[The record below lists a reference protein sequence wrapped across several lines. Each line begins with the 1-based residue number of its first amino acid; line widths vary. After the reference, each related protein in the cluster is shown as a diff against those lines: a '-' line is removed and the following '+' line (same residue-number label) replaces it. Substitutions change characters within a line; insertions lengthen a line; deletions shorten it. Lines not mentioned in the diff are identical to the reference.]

1 VHTPSSVLR
10 TARHRGAAVA
20 IALSTITACT
30 AGVLVAVT
38 GIAGAA
44 PSPTIAQVQQKLKTL
59 DQQAAK
65 LGAHFDQVK
74 EQLVS
79 ANQQLKL
86 VNQQASKYQGE
97 FNLLRG
103 RIGKIGAAAFMNG
116 NLTSGAALL
125 ASGNPQ
131 QILDQSSILTE
142 LSSVNSAQLDQF
154 VNAARQLTRAQQ
166 TARRAQASIAALK
179 ASLIKQKKVLD
190 QETAQQKTLL
200 AQLTPAQ
207 QVAVGGG
214 GGGGGGAPPPKYTGP
229 TSTQAQQAVAFAYQQ
244 LNCPYVFGGTG
255 PCSAG
260 FDCSGLTMQAWASA
274 GVSIPRTSFEQWDNL
289 PHVSTSALEPGDILV
304 FTGASHVAIYVGNG
318 KLIQAPQTGENVD
331 LEPLSG
337 WFSANL
343 DGAVRP

>member
-10 TARHRGAAVA
+10 TARHRGAAIA
-20 IALSTITACT
+20 IALSTVTACT

-44 PSPTIAQVQQKLKTL
+44 PQPSITQVQQKLKAL

-74 EQLVS
+74 QDLVS
-79 ANQQLKL
+79 ANQQLQL
-86 VNQQASKYQGE
+86 VNKQASKYQSR

-103 RIGKIGAAAFMNG
+103 QLGKIAAAAFENG
-116 NLTSGAALL
+116 NLTSSAALL
-125 ASGNPQ
+125 TSDDAQ
-131 QILDQSSILTE
+131 KMLDESSILTE
-142 LSSVNSAQLDQF
+142 LSSVNRAQLEQF
-154 VNAARQLTRAQQ
+154 LSAAKQLTQAQQ
-166 TARRAQASIAALK
+166 TARRAQASIEALK
-179 ASLIKQKKVLD
+179 ASLVKQKKVLD

-214 GGGGGGAPPPKYTGP
+214 GGGGAPPPTYKGP
-229 TSTQAQQAVAFAYQQ
+229 TSTQAEQAVAFAYQQ
-244 LNCPYVFGGTG
+244 LGCAYVFGGTG
-255 PCSAG
+255 PCGDG

-274 GVSIPRTSFEQWDNL
+274 GVSIPRTSYEQWDDL

-304 FTGASHVAIYVGNG
+304 FTGASHVAIYVGHG
-318 KLIQAPQTGENVD
+318 KLIQAPQTGEDVD

-337 WFSANL
+337 WFTANL